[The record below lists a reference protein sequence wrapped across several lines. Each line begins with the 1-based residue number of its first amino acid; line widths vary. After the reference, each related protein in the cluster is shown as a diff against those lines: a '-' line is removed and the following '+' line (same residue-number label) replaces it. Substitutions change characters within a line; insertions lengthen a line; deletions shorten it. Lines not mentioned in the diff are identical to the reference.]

1 MTRDGSK
8 FMGNDLTYQFKNAT
22 ILVKIVIVNV
32 VLFLAIYLASF
43 LFGIPKGLLVKW
55 FVLPDDP
62 ISLVFQPWSLITYSF
77 IHFGVWHLVFNMLW
91 LYWFGKI
98 ALNLFKEKR
107 FLTVYLLGGLFG
119 GLFYVLA
126 YNLFPVFLNTSGHL
140 IGASGAVMA
149 IMVFISAYSPH
160 TEMRI
165 FMFNIKLW
173 QIAAFVIL
181 LDLVQI
187 PTSGNAGGLLAHVG
201 GALFGYVYA
210 VQLVKGNDIGKWFE
224 NGIDWFVSL
233 FKPRSEKPF
242 KKVHRNAHP
251 APRKPKSNA
260 EKTAHQLKVDS
271 ILDKIGKSGYE
282 SLTKAEKD
290 YLFNVGKEDK

>member
-1 MTRDGSK
+1 
-8 FMGNDLTYQFKNAT
+8 MGNNLTYQFKNAS
-22 ILVKIVIVNV
+22 ILLKIIVINAA
-32 VLFLAIYLASF
+32 LFLAIYLASF
-43 LFGIPKGLLVKW
+43 LFGIPQGSLASW

-62 ISLVFQPWSLITYSF
+62 VSLILQPWSLITYSF
-77 IHFGVWHLVFNMLW
+77 LHFGVWHLVFNMLW

-98 ALNLFKEKR
+98 VLNLFNAKR
-107 FLTVYLLGGLFG
+107 FLTIYVLGGLFG
-119 GLFYVLA
+119 GLFYVMA
-126 YNLFPVFLNTSGHL
+126 YNLFPVFINTSGHL

-149 IMVFISAYSPH
+149 IMVFIATYSPN

-165 FMFNIKLW
+165 FMFTIKLW

-201 GALFGYVYA
+201 GAIFGYLYA
-210 VQLVKGNDIGKWFE
+210 VQLAKGNDIGKWFE
-224 NGIDWFVSL
+224 NGMDWFMNL
-233 FKPRSEKPF
+233 FIPRTKKPF
-242 KKVHRNAHP
+242 KKVHRTARP
-251 APRKPKSNA
+251 TPRKAKSNA
-260 EKTAHQLKVDS
+260 EKTAHQLKVDG

-290 YLFNVGKEDK
+290 FLFNAGKDEK